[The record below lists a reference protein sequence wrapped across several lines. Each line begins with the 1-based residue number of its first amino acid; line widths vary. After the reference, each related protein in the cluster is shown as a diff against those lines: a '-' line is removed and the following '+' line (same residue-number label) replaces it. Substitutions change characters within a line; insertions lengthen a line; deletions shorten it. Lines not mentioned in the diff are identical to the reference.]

1 MKKKI
6 ITVTLTL
13 LFVLPFSSELSYS
26 QSVSQINKI
35 HSPPV
40 IEEKKQIKCE
50 LLDYQKVMKVTNWN
64 EEISKY
70 LVIEA
75 ENKNVSV
82 FDEVL
87 PIINTETHGTY
98 DFSLIHCN
106 TNETYDKGVFQ
117 INDVTYSDIVKMLK
131 LEGREFDNWSR
142 LNPKF
147 NISAGICW
155 LDYLKNK
162 GMEGE
167 KLFTSYNRG
176 IFGAK
181 SYAKRNGTYSS
192 RYSRDTI
199 KARNEINEIININR
213 I

>member
-6 ITVTLTL
+6 IIAMLTL
-13 LFVLPFSSELSYS
+13 LFVLPFSSGLSCS
-26 QSVSQINKI
+26 QGVSQINKI

-70 LVIEA
+70 LIIEA
-75 ENKNVSV
+75 ENRNVSV

-87 PIINTETHGTY
+87 PIINVETHSTY

-106 TNETYDKGVFQ
+106 TNRTYDKGIFQ
-117 INDVTYSDIVKMLK
+117 INDVTYPDIVKMLK
-131 LEGREFDNWSR
+131 LEGRKFNNWSR

-147 NISAGICW
+147 NISAGIC
-155 LDYLKNK
+155 LISYLKSK

-167 KLFTSYNRG
+167 ILYTSYNRG

-181 SYAKRNGTYSS
+181 NYAKRNGTYSS
-192 RYSRDTI
+192 RYSRDVI
-199 KARNEINEIININR
+199 KARSEINKVVNN
-213 I
+213 